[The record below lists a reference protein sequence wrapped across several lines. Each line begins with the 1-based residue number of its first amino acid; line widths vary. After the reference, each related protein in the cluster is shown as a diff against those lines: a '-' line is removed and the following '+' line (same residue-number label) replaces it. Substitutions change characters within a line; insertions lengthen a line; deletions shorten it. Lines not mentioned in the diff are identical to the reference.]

1 MVDNQQMVDFL
12 CFSYFGIKPNCN
24 DEEIILKCIERAYR
38 DLNRTINFTY
48 SQSVLDNKSDKTLSK
63 DAREKY
69 IDAKQK
75 FKSDLIRSIKEA
87 VTNLPETLKENS
99 FRKWHKGLCDT
110 IVDCNPDVDDSHN
123 VKVLKNNLSY
133 GQAQKWV
140 NMTLKYM
147 WLMGLIEDQ
156 KQLCVPIDNYI
167 LKALRDE
174 KSDVAPFIIVKDGD
188 TYKVK
193 HKNAETA
200 YSWSKFPDA
209 CFYYGLD
216 EKIKS
221 IIGDEMPLEWENKM
235 WLKASQ
241 PNESE
246 DSHNAEVANVRAG

>member
-24 DEEIILKCIERAYR
+24 DEEKILKCIERAYR

-75 FKSDLIRSIKEA
+75 FKSNLMESIKKA
-87 VTNLPETLKENS
+87 VTNLPKDLKDNS
-99 FRKWHKGLCDT
+99 FRNWHKDLCDT
-110 IVDCNPDVDDSHN
+110 IVSFNFDVEGLSN
-123 VKVLKNNLSY
+123 VKVLENNLYY

-147 WLMGLIEDQ
+147 WLMGLIEDSNIQ

-167 LKALRDE
+167 LQKLHG
-174 KSDVAPFIIVKDGD
+174 KDVKPFVITKDGD
-188 TYKVK
+188 QYRVK
-193 HKNAETA
+193 KENNETA

-216 EKIKS
+216 DKIKA
-221 IIGDEMPLEWENKM
+221 IIGEEMPLDWENEV
-235 WLKASQ
+235 WLNASQ
-241 PNESE
+241 PNELEES
-246 DSHNAEVANVRAG
+246 